1 MTKSQKGNDLQET
14 KLETEV
20 TESQQGR
27 SRVGNFQL
35 RDSYVSPSCD
45 EPICMI
51 LAPLISLPLAAQAS
65 EATLTVNSRL
75 QFLPVL
81 HSLLVGSS

>member
-51 LAPLISLPLAAQAS
+51 LAPLISLPLATQAS